1 MAAPQLQDLYSW
13 LEVEFDPLNL
23 CSHVQS
29 VVDSIKADENS
40 QLLQQ
45 YMPALQDVTLVRLIR
60 QVSQV
65 YQTVK
70 FSRLL
75 ELARFTDKM
84 HLERLLVDCVRHN
97 DMQIRIDHGA
107 QCIHFGMDLAESQRE
122 DHPEGPTLQSM
133 PSEQVRNQLINMACV
148 LTRAINT
155 INPAKKRIEREILR
169 HKMVERY
176 HATKVEE
183 HAQILKRHKII
194 EDRKEYLERINIL
207 REEEAARRQDELARM
222 QMAQEQKRLAMEME
236 ERERKRQ
243 ENEIQQI
250 KDRHL
255 KEKMQQISQTAHG
268 QKILKKLD
276 EDVSVGVS
284 VLFCSLFCGIKPAYN
299 VALFT
304 LAQALQNM
312 DAEQIT
318 AREMEELQKERREML
333 QKLKSQEKKM
343 DYFIRAV
350 RIEEIPLLQ
359 KAFEENQVKLTLK
372 LFLYSKT

>member
-1 MAAPQLQDLYSW
+1 MRVNVVGLAAPQLQDLYSW

-23 CSHVQS
+23 CTHVQR
-29 VVDSIKADENS
+29 VVENLQAEENS
-40 QLLQQ
+40 QLVQ
-45 YMPALQDVTLVRLIR
+45 YVPALQDVTLVRLIR

-70 FSRLL
+70 FARLL
-75 ELARFTDKM
+75 ELARFTDTM

-133 PSEQVRNQLINMACV
+133 PSEQVRNQLINMASV
-148 LTRAINT
+148 LTRAINS
-155 INPAKKRIEREILR
+155 INPAKKKVEREVLR
-169 HKMVERY
+169 HKMVEHY

-183 HAQILKRHKII
+183 HTQILKRQRVI

-207 REEEAARRQDELARM
+207 REEEAARRQDELARL
-222 QMAQEQKRLAMEME
+222 QMAEEQKRLKMELD

-255 KEKMQQISQTAHG
+255 KEKMQQISQTEHG
-268 QKILKKLD
+268 KKILKKLD
-276 EDVSVGVS
+276 EDVSLHKPTDLKTYNPLNHILCSMCVYVS
-284 VLFCSLFCGIKPAYN
+284 NFLNFFNLFSG
-299 VALFT
+299 
-304 LAQALQNM
+304 
-312 DAEQIT
+312 
-318 AREMEELQKERREML
+318 
-333 QKLKSQEKKM
+333 S
-343 DYFIRAV
+343 
-350 RIEEIPLLQ
+350 
-359 KAFEENQVKLTLK
+359 
-372 LFLYSKT
+372 SKYGC